1 MSAPIP
7 RRKRRRSAP
16 LIFLAPF
23 GVLFAAMYA
32 VPVGYAIVESL
43 HKMRRSGLGLTP
55 PKRVY
60 AGFENY
66 TKALHDDALWR
77 GVGRVLLFGV
87 VQVPVMLGLALVLA
101 LLLDAKSAR
110 LKGFFRTAY
119 FLPYAIPGVIATI
132 LWAFLYMP
140 RSSPVVSM
148 LDAVGLPS
156 DFLGEDAVLWSI
168 ANVVTWTWT
177 GYNMLVIYS
186 ALQAIPQ
193 ELYEAAELDGCGPWR
208 TAWRIKVPLV
218 APAIALTTVFS
229 VIGTLQLYTEPR
241 VLRPLTSSVDAD
253 YTPIMSAYH
262 KAVENNDY
270 GQGAAVSVLLALGT
284 CVLSFAV
291 LKLSARLTNGRSSL

>member
-1 MSAPIP
+1 M
-7 RRKRRRSAP
+7 
-16 LIFLAPF
+16 FLAPF

>member
-1 MSAPIP
+1 M
-7 RRKRRRSAP
+7 
-16 LIFLAPF
+16 FLAPF

-55 PKRVY
+55 PVREW

-66 TKALHDDALWR
+66 SKALDDDALWQ
-77 GVGRVLLFGV
+77 GMGRVLLFGV

-119 FLPYAIPGVIATI
+119 FLPYAIPGVVATI

-140 RSSPVVSM
+140 RSSPVVGM

-156 DFLGEDAVLWSI
+156 DFLGEGAVLWSI

-177 GYNMLVIYS
+177 GYNMLVIFS

-193 ELYEAAELDGCGPWR
+193 DLYEAAELDGCGPWR
-208 TAWRIKVPLV
+208 IAWKIKVPLV

-241 VLRPLTSSVDAD
+241 VLRPLTASVDAS

-284 CVLSFAV
+284 CLLSFAV
-291 LKLSARLTNGRSSL
+291 LKLSARLTNGRSAL

>member
-1 MSAPIP
+1 M
-7 RRKRRRSAP
+7 
-16 LIFLAPF
+16 FLAPF
-23 GVLFAAMYA
+23 GVLFVAMYA

-43 HKMRRSGLGLTP
+43 HKMQRSGLGLTP

-60 AGFENY
+60 AGVENY
-66 TKALHDDALWR
+66 TKALQDDALWH

-87 VQVPVMLGLALVLA
+87 VQVPVMLGLALLLA

-119 FLPYAIPGVIATI
+119 FLPYAIPGVVATI

-140 RSSPVVSM
+140 RSSPLVSM

-208 TAWRIKVPLV
+208 IAWRIKVPLV

-229 VIGTLQLYTEPR
+229 VIGTLQLFTEPR

-253 YTPIMSAYH
+253 YTPIMTAYH

-291 LKLSARLTNGRSSL
+291 LKLSTRLTNGRSSL

>member
-1 MSAPIP
+1 
-7 RRKRRRSAP
+7 
-16 LIFLAPF
+16 
-23 GVLFAAMYA
+23 MYA